1 MTISEQGLNLIKRYE
16 GCVLKAYR
24 CPAGVLTIG
33 YGHTGGVREGQV
45 ITRKE
50 ADEYLKRDVKAV
62 ETCISTAVQSR
73 LSQNQFDALCS
84 FTFNVGCGNFLRS
97 TLLKKIKVNPSDPAI
112 RAEFAKWVHAKS
124 VVLPGLVK
132 RRKEEADLYFR

>member
-33 YGHTGGVREGQV
+33 YGHTGGVRDGQV
-45 ITRKE
+45 ITRQE
-50 ADEYLKRDVKAV
+50 ADEYLKRDVKVA
-62 ETCISTAVQSR
+62 ETCISTAIQDR

-84 FTFNVGCGNFLRS
+84 FIFNVGCGNFLRS

-112 RAEFAKWVHAKS
+112 RAEFAKWVHAKN

-132 RRKEEADLYFR
+132 RRKEEAELYFR